1 MSTTTLTSELDAVN
15 IILAALGATPLNSL
29 TNVTAADA
37 AMAIRTLNEVSK
49 AVQTK
54 GWRFNTETAFKLF
67 PTIPS
72 KEIHAPNN
80 CVSLE
85 TVDGDASRDVIV
97 RGQRLYDRTNQTF
110 EFSQPLTVEMVLLL
124 PFSDLP
130 EAARRYITIR
140 AARVQQDRTVGSE
153 VLFKFNALDEQE
165 AHRDFRRSEGLTAN
179 YNILNGSN
187 SVSRTL
193 NR

>member
-29 TNVTAADA
+29 TNVAAADA
-37 AMAIRTLNEVSK
+37 AMAIRTLDEVSK

-54 GWRFNTETAFKLF
+54 GWRFNTEVSFKMF
-67 PTIPS
+67 PTTPS
-72 KEIHAPNN
+72 MEIHAPGN

-85 TVDGDASRDVIV
+85 TVDADASRDIV
-97 RGQRLYDRTNQTF
+97 ARGQRLYDRTNQTF
-110 EFSQPLTVEMVLLL
+110 QFTGPVTVEMVLLL